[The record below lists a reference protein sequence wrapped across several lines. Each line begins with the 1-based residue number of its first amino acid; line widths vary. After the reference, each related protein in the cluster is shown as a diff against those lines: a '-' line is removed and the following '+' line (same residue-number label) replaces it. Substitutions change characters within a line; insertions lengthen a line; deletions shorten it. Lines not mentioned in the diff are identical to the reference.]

1 MPDAIQ
7 SSVETSELTYMQAV
21 NEALR
26 WALETYPEAIIF
38 GEDMGLPGG
47 PFGATKGL
55 RRAFGERVFD
65 TPISE
70 SAILGGAV
78 GAAMRGCRPI
88 VEIMFAD
95 FFLVALDQLVN
106 QAANVRFL
114 SRGEF
119 TAPITVR
126 SQQGFTPGS
135 CAQHSQSLEAIFA
148 HIPGLRVGL
157 PADAEQAYTML
168 RASIA
173 CDDPVIVIESRALY
187 QQKREVPLG
196 GPVEG
201 VGGARIVR
209 EGDNVTIVTW
219 SRMVGEA
226 LAAADQLAERGV
238 SAEVVDLRWL
248 SPVDFEA
255 VLASVSRTSRLVI
268 AHEANL
274 TGGFGAEIAARV
286 VARGFDLLDAP
297 IERVGAPDIRVP
309 ASPRLQ
315 QALMPNSETIVAAV
329 DRLAAF

>member
-1 MPDAIQ
+1 MPSTI
-7 SSVETSELTYMQAV
+7 SGVVERRELTYMQAV

-47 PFGATKGL
+47 PYGATKGL
-55 RRAFGERVFD
+55 RKAFGERVFD

-78 GAAMRGCRPI
+78 GAAMRGRRPI

-148 HIPGLRVGL
+148 HTPGLRVGL
-157 PADAEQAYTML
+157 PANAQQAYAML
-168 RASIA
+168 RAAIA
-173 CDDPVIVIESRALY
+173 SDDPVIVIESRALY
-187 QQKREVPLG
+187 QQKRDVALG
-196 GPVEG
+196 DPVENI
-201 VGGARIVR
+201 GGTRVVR
-209 EGDNVTIVTW
+209 EGDDLTIVTW
-219 SRMVGEA
+219 SRMVDEA
-226 LAAADQLAERGV
+226 LSAADRLAERGA
-238 SAEVVDLRWL
+238 SAEVLDLRWL
-248 SPVDFEA
+248 SPLDFEP
-255 VLASVSRTSRLVI
+255 VLASVSKTGRLVV
-268 AHEANL
+268 AHEANV

-286 VARGFDLLDAP
+286 VAHGFDLLDAP
-297 IERVGAPDIRVP
+297 IERVGAPNIRVP
-309 ASPRLQ
+309 ASPPLQ
-315 QALMPNSETIVAAV
+315 QALMPNSESIVAAA
-329 DRLAAF
+329 DRLAAY

>member
-1 MPDAIQ
+1 MADSLATVPR
-7 SSVETSELTYMQAV
+7 SRELTYMQAV
-21 NEALR
+21 VEAHR
-26 WALETYPEAIIF
+26 WALETYPEALIF

-47 PFGATKGL
+47 PYGSTKGL
-55 RRAFGERVFD
+55 RKQFGERVFD

-70 SAILGGAV
+70 SAILGGAI
-78 GAAMRGCRPI
+78 GAAMRGRRPI

-157 PADAEQAYTML
+157 PADAQQAYTML
-168 RASIA
+168 RAAIA
-173 CDDPVIVIESRALY
+173 ADDPVIVIESRALY
-187 QQKREVPLG
+187 QQKQDVEVD
-196 GPVEG
+196 GPVES
-201 VGGARIVR
+201 VGGARVVR
-209 EGDNVTIVTW
+209 PGSDVTIVTW

-226 LAAADQLAERGV
+226 LHAAEQLAQGGV
-238 SAEVVDLRWL
+238 SAEVIDLRWL
-248 SPVDFEA
+248 SPLDMNA
-255 VLASVSRTSRLVI
+255 VLASVQDTNRLVV

-286 VARGFDLLDAP
+286 VQQGFDLLDAP
-297 IERVGAPDIRVP
+297 IERVGAPDMRVP
-309 ASPRLQ
+309 ASPMLQ
-315 QALMPNSETIVAAV
+315 QALMPNSDSIVAAV
-329 DRLAAF
+329 ERLAAF